1 MSSLLFGIYS
11 RMGDGRIWRLWL
23 AWSVTR
29 KLSRRPKL
37 ASWTWRR
44 VCVSFAMFYAW
55 RPIEKGADELASKS
69 FNIQCT
75 HVGQLTAAAFT
86 WYVDFMVLSSVAK
99 WRAVSCIV
107 YIINTV
113 SWIKKLLE
121 RNAVLF
127 FGKSIP
133 RWIPNRCWPSIW
145 NRGIQYK
152 NNVSLAN
159 RICACVITCRLFAWL
174 RTLAWEIDGQGQKF
188 PARAII
194 RGGKE

>member
-44 VCVSFAMFYAW
+44 VCVSFVMFYAW

-121 RNAVLF
+121 HNAVF
-127 FGKSIP
+127 FFWKRVYLGEF
-133 RWIPNRCWPSIW
+133 WIVV
-145 NRGIQYK
+145 G
-152 NNVSLAN
+152 
-159 RICACVITCRLFAWL
+159 RLFEIEEYNTKQCQLGKQNL
-174 RTLAWEIDGQGQKF
+174 RL
-188 PARAII
+188 RHNL
-194 RGGKE
+194 